1 MAHRAA
7 VMDGYSKIGVFYP
20 TEVAYRVFPSPI
32 LIRVFI
38 LLIYKFPL
46 NIE

>member
-1 MAHRAA
+1 
-7 VMDGYSKIGVFYP
+7 MDGYSKTGVFYS

-32 LIRVFI
+32 SSRVFF

-46 NIE
+46 CME

>member
-1 MAHRAA
+1 MGGHGKA
-7 VMDGYSKIGVFYP
+7 GVFYP

-32 LIRVFI
+32 LIRVFF

-46 NIE
+46 CIE